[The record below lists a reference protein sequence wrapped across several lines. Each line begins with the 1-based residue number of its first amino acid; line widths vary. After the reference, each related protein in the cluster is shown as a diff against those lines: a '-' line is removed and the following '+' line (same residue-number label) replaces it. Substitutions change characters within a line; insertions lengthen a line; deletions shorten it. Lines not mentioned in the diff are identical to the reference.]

1 MKLFPNKGK
10 RWNEHEH
17 IFLYK
22 QRLVHDKT
30 FSEIAKALGRTR
42 ASVQNRFYELRRQG
56 EFTDEKYHQV
66 NDDPVEVINDLDIEV
81 IISGTKVK
89 VHPGTII
96 KTKNMKVVIT
106 DDDY

>member
-1 MKLFPNKGK
+1 MRLFPNKGK
-10 RWNEHEH
+10 RWTEHED

-30 FSEIAKALGRTR
+30 FSEIAKALGRTH
-42 ASVQNRFYELRRQG
+42 ASVQKRFYELRQQG
-56 EFTDEKYHQV
+56 ESTHEKYHQV

-81 IISGTKVK
+81 IISGKKVRI
-89 VHPGTII
+89 HPGTII
-96 KTKNMKVVIT
+96 RTKNMKVVIT